1 MANLVTKEQL
11 LEYHEQFKYFDK
23 DGDGTITG
31 TELMLA
37 MKRMGQN
44 PSDDEIKSMIAE
56 VDENGDNSIDFTEF
70 ITMMV
75 RQQAVEIFRNFD
87 KDNSGTLSKTE
98 VLNMLDT
105 IFPKKF
111 SIKDVEEKFSLIDAN
126 TDGCIN
132 YEEFVK
138 MIIPRVK

>member
-23 DGDGTITG
+23 DNDGTITG
-31 TELMLA
+31 SELMLA

-44 PSDDEIKSMIAE
+44 PSDDEIRSMIAE
-56 VDENGDNSIDFTEF
+56 VDENGDNKIDFTEF

-111 SIKDVEEKFSLIDAN
+111 SIKDVEEKFSLIDGN

>member
-1 MANLVTKEQL
+1 
-11 LEYHEQFKYFDK
+11 
-23 DGDGTITG
+23 
-31 TELMLA
+31 
-37 MKRMGQN
+37 
-44 PSDDEIKSMIAE
+44 
-56 VDENGDNSIDFTEF
+56 
-70 ITMMV
+70 MV

-111 SIKDVEEKFSLIDAN
+111 SIKDVEEKFSLIDGN

-138 MIIPRVK
+138 TTKTVDDAIKLNIFFRKLRHQICSAHDGRRLVSRNRIT